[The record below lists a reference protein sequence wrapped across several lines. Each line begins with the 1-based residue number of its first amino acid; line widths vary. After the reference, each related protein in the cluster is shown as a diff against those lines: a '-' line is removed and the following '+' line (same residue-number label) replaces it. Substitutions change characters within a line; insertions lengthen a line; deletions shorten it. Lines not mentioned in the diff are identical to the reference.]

1 MESGYPCSPGSTVVT
16 FSDSDGWA
24 CECKTGYENQKPCEC
39 VKITA
44 TDTIEDEHQPEEKQP
59 EDQMM
64 EKPEDDKPE
73 SYYYYSYSGYSSRR
87 RYSSYGSRRRYSY
100 YYSYYRRRFS
110 VATPRSIPAKWIQPD
125 FKKLTKFTTG
135 VNLSV
140 TDWNIG
146 GQELS
151 RVPPILRT
159 IHTFGLSGNVK
170 ADIIGEK
177 LTIDLSGHVA
187 VQGKMQSMNF
197 VLALADGA
205 ASLKLNS
212 SVGFGGVTAGTN
224 YCLRS
229 TYPTGYL
236 PAGAFL
242 KESLVVAKPAI
253 TLVLNEKFGHEDA
266 TYSGQSVARFS
277 RDSYQ
282 ADGGS
287 DYVNVSLDLLYDATP
302 VHASLKYNMTTGSST
317 ANLNFNDW
325 EEASSVS
332 TEHCSGT
339 WLDLHESPEAMAPL
353 LAYDE
358 VMKHLQHAGLSDLV
372 RAFPAQALPLF
383 APRVADALAQM
394 SEPESDNRWTVVYVV
409 CALGSVSFGV
419 MLVLFRRRTPSQY
432 EPLL

>member
-1 MESGYPCSPGSTVVT
+1 VNPTST
-16 FSDSDGWA
+16 
-24 CECKTGYENQKPCEC
+24 
-39 VKITA
+39 
-44 TDTIEDEHQPEEKQP
+44 
-59 EDQMM
+59 
-64 EKPEDDKPE
+64 
-73 SYYYYSYSGYSSRR
+73 
-87 RYSSYGSRRRYSY
+87 
-100 YYSYYRRRFS
+100 
-110 VATPRSIPAKWIQPD
+110 PAKWIQPD

-140 TDWNIG
+140 TDLIIG
-146 GQELS
+146 GQGS
-151 RVPPILRT
+151 GIVGT

-170 ADIIGEK
+170 ADVIGEK
-177 LTIDLSGHVA
+177 LTIELSGHVA

-197 VLALADGA
+197 VLAFADGA

-212 SVGFGGVTAGTN
+212 SVSYGGVTAGTN

-229 TYPTGYL
+229 TYPTGYI

-242 KESLVVAKPAI
+242 KDSLVVAKPAI
-253 TLVLNEKFGHEDA
+253 TLILNEKIGHEDA
-266 TYSGQSVARFS
+266 TYAGQSVARFS
-277 RDSYQ
+277 RDIYQ
-282 ADGGS
+282 VDGAE
-287 DYVNVSLDLLYDATP
+287 YFNASLDVLYDATP
-302 VHASLKYNMTTGSST
+302 VHASVKFNVTTGTLSRAT

-332 TEHCSGT
+332 ADHCSGT
-339 WLDLHESPEAMAPL
+339 WLDLHKSPEAVAPL

-358 VMKHLQHAGLSDLV
+358 VMKHLQHAGLSDLT

-383 APRVADALAQM
+383 APGMADALAQM
-394 SEPESDNRWTVVYVV
+394 SEPESDKSWTVVYVV